1 MWVTTAGGAAC
12 LSLPGLLPLLHVP
25 HHMTRSEL
33 SLPPHYVMPTV
44 DDYYFISYVGYF
56 FLYYLFVYLFNK
68 NIFLMNYVKAQ
79 YE

>member
-1 MWVTTAGGAAC
+1 MGDHGRGRSVSLFTGTTPTPPC
-12 LSLPGLLPLLHVP
+12 TSP
-25 HHMTRSEL
+25 HDPVRA
-33 SLPPHYVMPTV
+33 HYVMPTV